1 MIGTNTMEKLELTEQ
16 QLREM
21 ELIAV
26 QLGAPPSASYSQCQQ
41 ILTIKSLEK
50 FLATFGIELPVS
62 VDKLGGFSKP
72 EREKR

>member
-1 MIGTNTMEKLELTEQ
+1 MLNKIELTEE

-21 ELIAV
+21 EVIAMT
-26 QLGAPPSASYSQCQQ
+26 LGAPPSASYSQCQQ

-62 VDKLGGFSKP
+62 VDKLGGFRVVEP
-72 EREKR
+72 AQQTR

>member
-1 MIGTNTMEKLELTEQ
+1 MLNKIELTEEM
-16 QLREM
+16 LREM

-41 ILTIKSLEK
+41 VLTIKSLER

-62 VDKLGGFSKP
+62 VDKLGGFRKP
-72 EREKR
+72 EQEEK